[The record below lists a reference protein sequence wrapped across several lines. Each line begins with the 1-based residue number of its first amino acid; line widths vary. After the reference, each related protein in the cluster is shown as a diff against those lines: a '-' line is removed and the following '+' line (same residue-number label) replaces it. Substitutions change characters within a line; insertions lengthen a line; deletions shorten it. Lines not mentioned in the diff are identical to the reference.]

1 MHYVKHFNINGVDT
15 KQVACIELNGKPNA
29 ATEGY
34 VGILGIDVTSPHH
47 EVYKCVAVNGSIY
60 TWELLSS
67 GLSIIAADMAG
78 MSGEAVQFPYDNL
91 RTPNS
96 YVVKVGDLI
105 IDINAAIYQIVEIN
119 STYCVAT
126 YIGIQIAEVYHT
138 HEVGDIV
145 CPTSVDDIDDGK
157 FNGLVVAH
165 EDYQTPS
172 TSLLRNSKLVSEETA
187 PTVDGEI
194 YWQYE

>member
-15 KQVACIELNGKPNA
+15 KQTACIELNGKPNA

-67 GLSIIAADMAG
+67 GMSIISANMAG
-78 MSGEAVQFPYDNL
+78 MNGEGVQFSYDNL
-91 RTPNS
+91 RTPDS

-105 IDINAAIYQIVEIN
+105 IDNNAAIYQIEEIN

-126 YIGIQIAEVYHT
+126 YCGIQISNVYHT
-138 HEVGDIV
+138 HSASAVTAG
-145 CPTSVDDIDDGK
+145 TFAGQ
-157 FNGLVVAH
+157 VVANSSK
-165 EDYQTPS
+165 QTPS
-172 TSLLRNSKLVSEETA
+172 TSLLRNSKLVSVETS
-187 PTVDGEI
+187 PTVNGEI
-194 YWQYE
+194 CWHYE